1 MALRILSNPA
11 KATPRMPLL
20 KRLFWVYFLLLIF
33 EGALRKWVVPQLS
46 TPLLLVRDP
55 VALLIVWEA
64 YRTNKWP
71 KQWSAV
77 TGILA
82 AGLLGLAMVQLV
94 AGDNP
99 WFAALFGMQSYLLPF
114 PVAFIMGEN
123 LDAEDLRKFGNC
135 ILWLLLLLTAIEVM
149 QYRAPADSFW
159 NAGASEGA
167 TQLGYTGEH
176 VRASA
181 TFSYVMGPMLY
192 IPMAAAFIFY
202 GMANPG
208 FAKKWLLWAAA
219 GALVLSIPVTGSR
232 TVVYE
237 MAALLLCMVVAAFFG
252 VSQFAKSLQMIVVLV
267 AVSGLVSQLPVFS
280 EATGSLSQRFA
291 EASGVEGGN
300 AEASFL
306 FRVIQPASDAIVYG
320 IYQNDPIGIGLGRGA
335 NAITKLMTGQVTFA
349 AGEGPISRIIV
360 EFGLPCGLAFLLFRL
375 LLEIAIVAKALSR
388 AREGAPLAWLLVPV
402 TFNCLPM
409 GTQDQPTVQGFMVV
423 SVAFSLAAI
432 KGVSVPVQAP
442 PEMRQLPRQR
452 RLGLRAG

>member
-1 MALRILSNPA
+1 
-11 KATPRMPLL
+11 
-20 KRLFWVYFLLLIF
+20 
-33 EGALRKWVVPQLS
+33 
-46 TPLLLVRDP
+46 
-55 VALLIVWEA
+55 
-64 YRTNKWP
+64 
-71 KQWSAV
+71 
-77 TGILA
+77 
-82 AGLLGLAMVQLV
+82 
-94 AGDNP
+94 
-99 WFAALFGMQSYLLPF
+99 
-114 PVAFIMGEN
+114 
-123 LDAEDLRKFGNC
+123 
-135 ILWLLLLLTAIEVM
+135 
-149 QYRAPADSFW
+149 
-159 NAGASEGA
+159 
-167 TQLGYTGEH
+167 
-176 VRASA
+176 
-181 TFSYVMGPMLY
+181 
-192 IPMAAAFIFY
+192 
-202 GMANPG
+202 
-208 FAKKWLLWAAA
+208 
-219 GALVLSIPVTGSR
+219 
-232 TVVYE
+232 
-237 MAALLLCMVVAAFFG
+237 
-252 VSQFAKSLQMIVVLV
+252 MIVVLV

-409 GTQDQPTVQGFMVV
+409 GTLDQPTVQGFMVV